1 MISLRSLICSC
12 HAYCYLCQHSF
23 QHSRLWLRLE
33 TRSAAPAF
41 KGNGKADIVLMKI
54 DLVME
59 PRLTNSP
66 GDFLWLLTL
75 CFSNLEGCTDGK
87 VTQSSPADTGSG
99 YWQFPH
105 CLASL
110 WDLFTLCLADL
121 ALLACLLSAGK
132 AVLERCWWASFIGLP
147 VLLSSRQHIQPPILQ
162 ETPNTAQTG
171 ASFHVPLAHLTTASS
186 LRSSDQGQRRKQ
198 SCYLLIRT
206 KSLSWFYHPIKLLWV
221 RQERTNSFSGPQRYT
236 NLRVS
241 RYTYRCL
248 MTRLIYLISEKGCF
262 WG

>member
-23 QHSRLWLRLE
+23 QHSRLWLHLE

-41 KGNGKADIVLMKI
+41 KGNGKADILLMKI

-75 CFSNLEGCTDGK
+75 SFSNLEGYTDCK
-87 VTQSSPADTGSG
+87 VTVSSPADTGSVF
-99 YWQFPH
+99 WQIPY
-105 CLASL
+105 CLAFL
-110 WDLFTLCLADL
+110 WGLFTLCLADH

-132 AVLERCWWASFIGLP
+132 MVLESCCWASVMGLP
-147 VLLSSRQHIQPPILQ
+147 ILLSSRQHVQPPILQ

-171 ASFHVPLAHLTTASS
+171 RKFPCGFSPPGSSFISQVLTTKVRGLNTVVICSS
-186 LRSSDQGQRRKQ
+186 EQR
-198 SCYLLIRT
+198 

-221 RQERTNSFSGPQRYT
+221 RQERTN
-236 NLRVS
+236 
-241 RYTYRCL
+241 
-248 MTRLIYLISEKGCF
+248 
-262 WG
+262 